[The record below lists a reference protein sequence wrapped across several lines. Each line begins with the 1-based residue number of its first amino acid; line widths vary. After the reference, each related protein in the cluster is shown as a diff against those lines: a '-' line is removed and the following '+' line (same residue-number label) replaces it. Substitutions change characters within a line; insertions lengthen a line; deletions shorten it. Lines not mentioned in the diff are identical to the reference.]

1 MTDQKKSPKTKE
13 KKEGKDVF
21 AAPKGMRDLIGED
34 FFKYQG
40 FFEKAAEIALYYG
53 FGPIE
58 TPMLEETD
66 VFIRSVGESSDIVEK
81 ELYSLRTKG
90 GDHLALRPEFTAAIM
105 RAYLEHGM
113 QSWPQPVQL
122 YTFGPLFRHDRP
134 QKGRYRDHRQFD
146 IEIIGSEK
154 SMTDAM
160 VIHIIHMI
168 LEEVG
173 VPNIN
178 FEINSLG
185 DKECRGNF
193 RRELVN
199 YYKKHLAEVCSDCTR
214 RFKENPLRLL
224 DCKNEKC
231 QPIKEGAPD
240 PVSSL
245 CDECRKHFKEVLEYV
260 EALGVPYS
268 MNRHLVRGLDY
279 YTRTTF
285 EIFSIPEEAAAS
297 AEAVE
302 GEETLPAL
310 PLAIGGGGRYD
321 YLAKELGS
329 NRPTPG
335 VGSGIGVDRIL
346 SLIPKE
352 NVVPRLVK
360 KPKVYFIQLGFDAK
374 LKSLSIV
381 EILRKAK
388 IPVMHSLSKD
398 SLGGQL
404 ATAEKLEIPYTII
417 LGQKE
422 VIENAVIVRNMEN
435 RSQQSV
441 PVEKL
446 AEYLKKLK

>member
-1 MTDQKKSPKTKE
+1 MSDPKNKPPKPKE
-13 KKEGKDVF
+13 RKENF
-21 AAPKGMRDLIGED
+21 TAPKGMRDIIGEE

-53 FGPIE
+53 FTPIDP
-58 TPMLEETD
+58 PMLEETE
-66 VFIRSVGESSDIVEK
+66 VFARTAGETSDIVEK

-90 GDHLALRPEFTAAIM
+90 GDQLSLRPEFTASLV
-105 RAYLEHGM
+105 RAYIEHGM
-113 QSWPQPVQL
+113 QSLPQPVQL

-146 IEIIGSEK
+146 IEILGSEK

-160 VIHIIHMI
+160 TIHIVHMI
-168 LEEVG
+168 LAEVG

-178 FEINSLG
+178 FQINSLG

-199 YYKKHLAEVCSDCTR
+199 YYKKHIGEVCPDCTR

-285 EIFSIPEEAAAS
+285 EIFSIADEASTVVTEGEAAPEPIA
-297 AEAVE
+297 
-302 GEETLPAL
+302 

-329 NRPTPG
+329 SKPIPG
-335 VGSGIGVDRIL
+335 VGSGMGVDRIL
-346 SLIPKE
+346 SLIDKE
-352 NVVPRLVK
+352 NVIPRLVK
-360 KPKVYFIQLGFDAK
+360 KPKVYFIQLGFEAK

-417 LGQKE
+417 VGQKE
-422 VIENAVIVRNMEN
+422 VIENACIVRNMEN

-441 PVEKL
+441 PLEKL